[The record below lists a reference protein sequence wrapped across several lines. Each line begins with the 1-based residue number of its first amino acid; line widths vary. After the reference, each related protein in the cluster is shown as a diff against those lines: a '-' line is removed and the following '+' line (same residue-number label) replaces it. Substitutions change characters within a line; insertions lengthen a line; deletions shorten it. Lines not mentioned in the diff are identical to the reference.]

1 MNEAIRMQVSAFVD
15 GELPENEAELLVRRL
30 SQDAVLRQQVAE
42 YLAIGRIM
50 RGEYSAQGSDVLRE
64 RIAAELDER
73 PLQDDA
79 DTATSAPSARY
90 MRPLAGFAI
99 AASVALVAIIG
110 LRQVAD
116 VETVETAVVAEDI
129 VSETV
134 PAISDEELRQLYLLH
149 TENSNTI
156 NARLTA
162 AQILADELVEEPAEE
177 ETVAEEMVDEDM
189 ESAAEADEAEP
200 VTSQP

>member
-73 PLQDDA
+73 PMQ
-79 DTATSAPSARY
+79 DTADSVVSVKSSRY
-90 MRPLAGFAI
+90 VRPLAGFAI

-110 LRQVAD
+110 LRQ
-116 VETVETAVVAEDI
+116 TVDFDITDTAVVAEEV

-134 PAISDEELRQLYLLH
+134 PAMNDEELRSLYLLH
-149 TENSNTI
+149 GENSNTFH
-156 NARLTA
+156 ARWTA
-162 AQILADELVEEPAEE
+162 AQILEDELVEEPVEE
-177 ETVAEEMVDEDM
+177 EP
-189 ESAAEADEAEP
+189 ESADEADEIGL

>member
-73 PLQDDA
+73 PLQDVA
-79 DTATSAPSARY
+79 DSVAIEKSSRY
-90 MRPLAGFAI
+90 VRPLAGFAI

-110 LRQVAD
+110 LRQMVD
-116 VETVETAVVAEDI
+116 VDIVDTAVVAEDL

-134 PAISDEELRQLYLLH
+134 PAMNDEDLRQLYLLH
-149 TENSNTI
+149 GENSITLDK
-156 NARLTA
+156 RLAA
-162 AQILADELVEEPAEE
+162 AQVLEEELVEEPPEDGI
-177 ETVAEEMVDEDM
+177 VDEEM
-189 ESAAEADEAEP
+189 ESADEAEEIEP

>member
-1 MNEAIRMQVSAFVD
+1 MQVSAFVD

-73 PLQDDA
+73 PLQDAA
-79 DTATSAPSARY
+79 DTVVIEKSSRY
-90 MRPLAGFAI
+90 VRPLAGFAI

-110 LRQVAD
+110 LQQMVDVGIPDTTVVAD
-116 VETVETAVVAEDI
+116 DV
-129 VSETV
+129 VSEIIPTM
-134 PAISDEELRQLYLLH
+134 SDDEHRRYLLLH
-149 TENSNTI
+149 GLETDSF
-156 NARLTA
+156 LTRVTSL
-162 AQILADELVEEPAEE
+162 QIRADELAEEATDDDAEEPDD
-177 ETVAEEMVDEDM
+177 VDDPI
-189 ESAAEADEAEP
+189 DDEP
-200 VTSQP
+200 VTSQPQ

>member
-73 PLQDDA
+73 PLQDVA
-79 DTATSAPSARY
+79 DSAAIEKSSRY
-90 MRPLAGFAI
+90 VRPLAGFAI

-110 LRQVAD
+110 LRQTVD
-116 VETVETAVVAEDI
+116 VGVTDTAVVAEDV
-129 VSETV
+129 VSEIIPTM
-134 PAISDEELRQLYLLH
+134 SDDEHRQYLLLH
-149 TENSNTI
+149 GLETESLSTQVTSLQY
-156 NARLTA
+156 R
-162 AQILADELVEEPAEE
+162 ADELAEE
-177 ETVAEEMVDEDM
+177 AAANELENED
-189 ESAAEADEAEP
+189 EADDPDDDEP
-200 VTSQP
+200 VTSQPQ

>member
-1 MNEAIRMQVSAFVD
+1 MQVSAFVD

-73 PLQDDA
+73 PLQDVA
-79 DTATSAPSARY
+79 DTVVIKKSSRY
-90 MRPLAGFAI
+90 VRPLAGFAI

-110 LRQVAD
+110 LRQTVDVGITDTTVVAD
-116 VETVETAVVAEDI
+116 DV
-129 VSETV
+129 VSEIIPTM
-134 PAISDEELRQLYLLH
+134 SDDEHRRYLLLH
-149 TENSNTI
+149 GLETDSLSTRVI
-156 NARLTA
+156 SL
-162 AQILADELVEEPAEE
+162 QIRADELAGEATDDDAEDPDD
-177 ETVAEEMVDEDM
+177 VDDPI
-189 ESAAEADEAEP
+189 DDEP
-200 VTSQP
+200 VTSQPQ

>member
-73 PLQDDA
+73 PLQDAA
-79 DTATSAPSARY
+79 DTVVIEKSSRY
-90 MRPLAGFAI
+90 VRPLAGFAI

-110 LRQVAD
+110 LQQMVDVGIPDTTVVAD
-116 VETVETAVVAEDI
+116 DV
-129 VSETV
+129 VSEIIPTM
-134 PAISDEELRQLYLLH
+134 SDDEHRRYLLLH
-149 TENSNTI
+149 GLETDSF
-156 NARLTA
+156 LTRVTSL
-162 AQILADELVEEPAEE
+162 QIRADELAEEATDDDAEEPDD
-177 ETVAEEMVDEDM
+177 VDDPI
-189 ESAAEADEAEP
+189 DDEP
-200 VTSQP
+200 VTSQPQ

>member
-1 MNEAIRMQVSAFVD
+1 MMNEAIRMQVSAFVD

-73 PLQDDA
+73 PLQDAA
-79 DTATSAPSARY
+79 DTVAVEKSSRY
-90 MRPLAGFAI
+90 VRPLAGFAI

-110 LRQVAD
+110 LRQTVD
-116 VETVETAVVAEDI
+116 VGVTGTAVVADEV
-129 VSETV
+129 VSEIIPT
-134 PAISDEELRQLYLLH
+134 ASDEEHLEYLMLH
-149 TENSNTI
+149 GLDTGDFSIRVTSM
-156 NARLTA
+156 
-162 AQILADELVEEPAEE
+162 QIRADELAEE
-177 ETVAEEMVDEDM
+177 A
-189 ESAAEADEAEP
+189 AAEDAENVDDGDDPDDDEP

>member
-73 PLQDDA
+73 PLQDAA
-79 DTATSAPSARY
+79 DSVAVEKSSRY
-90 MRPLAGFAI
+90 VRPLAGFAI

-110 LRQVAD
+110 LRQM
-116 VETVETAVVAEDI
+116 VEIGITDTAAVAEDV
-129 VSETV
+129 VSEIIPTM
-134 PAISDEELRQLYLLH
+134 SDEEHRQYLLLH
-149 TENSNTI
+149 GLETESFST
-156 NARLTA
+156 RVTSL
-162 AQILADELVEEPAEE
+162 QIRADEFAEE
-177 ETVAEEMVDEDM
+177 A
-189 ESAAEADEAEP
+189 AAEDAEDEENADDPADDEP
-200 VTSQP
+200 VTSQPQ

>member
-1 MNEAIRMQVSAFVD
+1 MQVSAFVD

-73 PLQDDA
+73 PLQDVA
-79 DTATSAPSARY
+79 DSVAIEKSSRY
-90 MRPLAGFAI
+90 VRPLAGFAI

-110 LRQVAD
+110 LRQTID
-116 VETVETAVVAEDI
+116 VGVTDTAVVADEV
-129 VSETV
+129 VSEIIPTMF
-134 PAISDEELRQLYLLH
+134 DEEHRQYLMLH
-149 TENSNTI
+149 GLETESFSTRVI
-156 NARLTA
+156 SL
-162 AQILADELVEEPAEE
+162 QIRADELAE
-177 ETVAEEMVDEDM
+177 VA
-189 ESAAEADEAEP
+189 AAEDAENPNDADDTDNPDDDEP
-200 VTSQP
+200 VTSQPQ

>member
-50 RGEYSAQGSDVLRE
+50 RGEYSAQGSHVLRE

-73 PLQDDA
+73 PMQ
-79 DTATSAPSARY
+79 DTADSVVSVKSSRY
-90 MRPLAGFAI
+90 VRPLAGFAI

-110 LRQVAD
+110 LRQ
-116 VETVETAVVAEDI
+116 TVDFDITDTAVVAEEV

-134 PAISDEELRQLYLLH
+134 PAMNDEELRSLYLLH
-149 TENSNTI
+149 GENSNTFH
-156 NARLTA
+156 ARWTA
-162 AQILADELVEEPAEE
+162 AQILEDELVEEPVEE
-177 ETVAEEMVDEDM
+177 EP
-189 ESAAEADEAEP
+189 ESADEADEIGP

>member
-42 YLAIGRIM
+42 YLAIGRVM
-50 RGEYSAQGSDVLRE
+50 RGEYSVQGSDVLRE

-73 PLQDDA
+73 PLQDTA
-79 DTATSAPSARY
+79 DSVVTEKSTRY
-90 MRPLAGFAI
+90 VKPLAGFAI
-99 AASVALVAIIG
+99 AASVALIAIIG
-110 LRQVAD
+110 LQQTVD
-116 VETVETAVVAEDI
+116 VDIAETAVVAEDV

-134 PAISDEELRQLYLLH
+134 PTMSDEELRQLYLLH
-149 TENSNTI
+149 GETSNTF
-156 NARLTA
+156 NARWTA
-162 AQILADELVEEPAEE
+162 AQVLADELAEEPAEE
-177 ETVAEEMVDEDM
+177 ES
-189 ESAAEADEAEP
+189 ESADEADEVEP

>member
-1 MNEAIRMQVSAFVD
+1 MQVSAFVD

-50 RGEYSAQGSDVLRE
+50 RGEYSVQGSDVLRE

-73 PLQDDA
+73 PLQDEA
-79 DTATSAPSARY
+79 DSVVAEKSARY
-90 MRPLAGFAI
+90 VKPLAGFAI
-99 AASVALVAIIG
+99 AASVALIAIIG
-110 LRQVAD
+110 LRQT
-116 VETVETAVVAEDI
+116 VEVDIAETAVVAEDV

-134 PAISDEELRQLYLLH
+134 PAMNDEELRQLYLWYG
-149 TENSNTI
+149 EDSNSF
-156 NARLTA
+156 NARWTA
-162 AQILADELVEEPAEE
+162 AQALADELVEEPVDEGIVDVETESAEE
-177 ETVAEEMVDEDM
+177 
-189 ESAAEADEAEP
+189 AAEIEP

>member
-1 MNEAIRMQVSAFVD
+1 MQVSAFVD

-73 PLQDDA
+73 PLQDVA
-79 DTATSAPSARY
+79 DSAAIEKSSRY
-90 MRPLAGFAI
+90 VRPLAGFAI

-110 LRQVAD
+110 LRQTVD
-116 VETVETAVVAEDI
+116 VGVTDTAVVAEDV
-129 VSETV
+129 VSEIIPTM
-134 PAISDEELRQLYLLH
+134 SDDEHRQYLLLH
-149 TENSNTI
+149 GLETESLSTQVTSLQY
-156 NARLTA
+156 R
-162 AQILADELVEEPAEE
+162 ADELAEE
-177 ETVAEEMVDEDM
+177 AAANELENED
-189 ESAAEADEAEP
+189 EADDPDDDEP
-200 VTSQP
+200 VTSQPQ